1 MLDYGQG
8 QSVGGV
14 AVSLVNF
21 VAAWW
26 EDPDDFRNTFC
37 SDGESVADFWHY
49 NHDDRDLPDE
59 QQQQQQSSTCSP
71 YEKIDWAAF
80 FYFFLGSLLLVACLL
95 GYSFVDR
102 FQQSEH
108 RDQYETVHS
117 IDDSIN
123 GSPRVGLEL
132 HTTKGTEEVA
142 DGLMRSAQPTYVEQD
157 QRSVD
162 EEPDG
167 LFNGSGTNDEPA
179 NETAAVWKHVKKPAF
194 SIFLTFFVTLGLFPG
209 WTSELRSIHQCRTHF
224 RLAND
229 LYVPFMFLFF
239 NVGDLVGRLLS
250 ARLPTMQVRD
260 LSTKLV
266 VAACLRFCFFP
277 LLFLCTG
284 GSNPHRLQIHSDL
297 YSEVTQFAFA
307 VSNGF
312 ILSTAFVHAP
322 SLVPHTEGMQERMS
336 EILNFS
342 VASGLLCGSL
352 LSFPVAKIVN
362 R

>member
-1 MLDYGQG
+1 M
-8 QSVGGV
+8 
-14 AVSLVNF
+14 SLANF
-21 VAAWW
+21 VTACW

-37 SDGESVADFWHY
+37 NEGERGADMLWYHS
-49 NHDDRDLPDE
+49 RDLSDE
-59 QQQQQQSSTCSP
+59 EPQQSSTCSP

-80 FYFFLGSLLLVACLL
+80 SYFFLGSLLLVACLL
-95 GYSFVDR
+95 GYSYVDR

-108 RDQYETVHS
+108 RDAYETVHS
-117 IDDSIN
+117 IDNSIT
-123 GSPRVGLEL
+123 GSPRIGIEM
-132 HTTKGTEEVA
+132 HGRKTEEVTE
-142 DGLMRSAQPTYVEQD
+142 GLMRTAQPSYDDHERV
-157 QRSVD
+157 VD

-167 LFNGSGTNDEPA
+167 LFNGNPISDEPA
-179 NETAAVWKHVKKPAF
+179 NETAAVWIHVRKPAI

-209 WTSELRSIHQCRTHF
+209 WTSELRSVHQCHTHF

-250 ARLPTMQVRD
+250 ARLPIMQMQD

-266 VAACLRFCFFP
+266 AVACLRFVFFP

-284 GSNPHRLQIHSDL
+284 GSNPDRVQIHSDL
-297 YSEVTQFAFA
+297 YSQVIQFAFA

-312 ILSTAFVHAP
+312 VLSTAFVHAP
-322 SLVPHTEGMQERMS
+322 SLVANTSDMQERMS

-342 VASGLLCGSL
+342 VAFGLLCGSL
-352 LSFPVAKIVN
+352 LSFPVSNFVN